1 MGSRSKTLI
10 VSFLALVVVGILV
23 VNVNNKQLFKGQLVQ
38 PEEVQTVQ
46 LPDLTANLNIIK
58 PDTKQGDVKVEA
70 TIANSGE
77 GEVKGTET
85 FEYAISI
92 NGTEVLTNSDSYTAL
107 EAGDS
112 FTFTYP
118 IPREIYKYPNTGS
131 IKFTVDTKNSIKESN
146 ENNNSVEKSYNF

>member
-1 MGSRSKTLI
+1 MGARSKTLI

-38 PEEVQTVQ
+38 QDSVQTVQ

-58 PDTKQGDVKVEA
+58 PETKQGDIKVEA
-70 TIANSGE
+70 TIANIGE

-92 NGTEVLTNSDSYTAL
+92 NGAEVLSNSDSYTAL
-107 EAGDS
+107 AAGDS

-118 IPREIYKYPNTGS
+118 IPREIYKYPNAGK
-131 IKFTVDTKNSIKESN
+131 IKFVVDTKNSIKESN
-146 ENNNSVEKSYNF
+146 EGNNSVEKSYNF